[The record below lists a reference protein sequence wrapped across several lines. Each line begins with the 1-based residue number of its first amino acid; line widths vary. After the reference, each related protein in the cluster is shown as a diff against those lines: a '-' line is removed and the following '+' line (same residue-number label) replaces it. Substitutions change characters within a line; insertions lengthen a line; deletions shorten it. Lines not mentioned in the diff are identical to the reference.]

1 MRSAVLQLPSP
12 LCYRRH
18 MAVSRDDD
26 AGRVTRTQEL
36 LRRLRHQADVSKEER
51 RVVSESMAER
61 AVEAKRRGAR
71 AMSSATKRSADT
83 SRRIG
88 RK

>member
-1 MRSAVLQLPSP
+1 
-12 LCYRRH
+12 

-36 LRRLRHQADVSKEER
+36 LRRVRHQADVSKEER

-61 AVEAKRRGAR
+61 AAEAKRRGAR
-71 AMSSATKRSADT
+71 AMRSATKRSADT
-83 SRRIG
+83 SKRIG